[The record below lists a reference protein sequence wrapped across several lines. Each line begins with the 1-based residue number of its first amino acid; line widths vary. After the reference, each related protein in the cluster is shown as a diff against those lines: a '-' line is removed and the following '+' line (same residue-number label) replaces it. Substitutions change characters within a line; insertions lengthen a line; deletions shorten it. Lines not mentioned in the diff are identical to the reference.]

1 MNHVHAL
8 ITIFIKQYF
17 YKTRLIFFIVR
28 IYYLIDCRE
37 KLLTFNKKMCQFL
50 KLKIALNFKNK
61 IYLSS
66 SLYIKKRFVIFLNK
80 SSAKYLAIPS
90 LSLQNFVVAIKL
102 W

>member
-1 MNHVHAL
+1 
-8 ITIFIKQYF
+8 
-17 YKTRLIFFIVR
+17 
-28 IYYLIDCRE
+28 
-37 KLLTFNKKMCQFL
+37 MCQFL